1 MQPGGP
7 PILLGG
13 HGQKA
18 LERVARTCDG
28 WCPIVDNP
36 RTFGEEVGMLRRLM
50 QEEGRNADTL
60 QLSPFVDPQEGR
72 LSRDMLKAYQDA
84 GATRVVLFSQQIGS
98 DMADGQAAAWIERLA
113 PVVERAQGL

>member
-1 MQPGGP
+1 
-7 PILLGG
+7 
-13 HGQKA
+13 
-18 LERVARTCDG
+18 
-28 WCPIVDNP
+28 
-36 RTFGEEVGMLRRLM
+36 MLRRLTR
-50 QEEGRNADTL
+50 EAGRNPDAL

-98 DMADGQAAAWIERLA
+98 DMADGQATTWIEQFA